1 MSNHEEVKELSGLLF
16 GKFNAL
22 TLTTEQTAQATQRSI
37 ISLQRD
43 RRNAT
48 GIPYTKLGN
57 KCGSDKALYSI
68 MDIAKYIVNNRVKT
82 AWKKY

>member
-1 MSNHEEVKELSGLLF
+1 MSNYEEEKELSGLLF
-16 GKFNAL
+16 NKFNSL

-57 KCGSDKALYSI
+57 KSGSDRALYSVT
-68 MDIAKYIVNNRVKT
+68 DIARYIVDNKFKT
-82 AWKKY
+82 A

>member
-1 MSNHEEVKELSGLLF
+1 MSNHEEIKELSNLI
-16 GKFNAL
+16 FNEFKSLA
-22 TLTTEQTAQATQRSI
+22 LTTEQTSTVTNRSV

-57 KCGSDKALYSI
+57 KTGSDKALYSVT
-68 MDIAKYIVNNRVKT
+68 DIAKHIVNNKAKVI
-82 AWKKY
+82 